1 MVIFNL
7 LVMHKLLLQTNSI
20 DLDWIGLQDHFRELR

>member
-7 LVMHKLLLQTNSI
+7 LVMHKLLLQTNCI